1 MSNTISYK
9 SANLALKLRLNPS
22 QEQKSYL
29 DKTFGCV
36 RFIYNYLLNSRNQF
50 YENSIVPLRKQFDYY
65 EKVQKLEGLQKSPK
79 ENKSEIKNLK
89 AELEAI
95 KKITN
100 QEYKKYQE
108 PKVSELTQQ
117 FPFLKEANGQGK
129 ANAVMNLRSAYS
141 NFFSGKSE
149 KPKFHSK
156 KQKNSFKDSMMKQD
170 FLDWNSKMVELPK
183 IGKIKFLHRNLPKW
197 YRNRIKVCSYTC
209 SKTPNG
215 KYYITILF
223 EVKLD
228 FKEKAKASQID
239 ESQVIGLD
247 FDCDDMYIDSNGKS
261 ALKDF
266 GFKKQKQ
273 EHLQKLSHLQR
284 QFLRKVK
291 NSKNKEKARIKL
303 AKFEEHIANC
313 RKDWI
318 EKETLRLVN
327 SYQLIG
333 IENLSIQ
340 GMMKGSKN
348 AKNYQDIAWSTFV
361 SKLEQKSQF
370 RNCQVVKVNKF
381 FASSQICSCCG
392 FKNPDVQKFHLQK
405 WTCPECG
412 QTHQRDF
419 NAALNIKAEAIR
431 VLREAEERKE
441 KSSSKKKMSK
451 DTPSVLSTSEL
462 ANLALSYAQ

>member
-1 MSNTISYK
+1 MSNTISYR

-36 RFIYNYLLNSRNQF
+36 RFIYNYLLDSRNQF
-50 YENSIVPLRKQFDYY
+50 YENSIVPLRKQLDYY
-65 EKVQKLEGLQKSPK
+65 EKVQKLEELQKSPK
-79 ENKSEIKNLK
+79 ENKSEVKNLK

-156 KQKNSFKDSMMKQD
+156 KQKNSFKDSMMRQD

-183 IGKIKFLHRNLPKW
+183 IGKIKFSHRNLPKW
-197 YRNRIKVCSYTC
+197 YRNRTKVCSYTC
-209 SKTPNG
+209 SRNPNG

-228 FKEKAKASQID
+228 FKEKAKAIQID

-247 FDCDDMYIDSNGKS
+247 FDCDDMYVDSNGKS

-273 EHLQKLSHLQR
+273 ENLSKLSHLQR
-284 QFLRKVK
+284 QYARKIK
-291 NSKNKEKARIKL
+291 SSKNKERLRIKIASL
-303 AKFEEHIANC
+303 EEHIANA
-313 RKDWI
+313 RLDWI
-318 EKETLRLVN
+318 EKESLRLTKEN
-327 SYQLIG
+327 QLIG
-333 IENLSIQ
+333 LEDLSIQ
-340 GMMKGSKN
+340 GMMRGSKN

-361 SKLEQKSQF
+361 SKLKWKGERYGCYIIKID
-370 RNCQVVKVNKF
+370 KF
-381 FASSQICSCCG
+381 FASSQTCSCCG
-392 FKNPDVQKFHLQK
+392 FKNPDVQKFHLEN

-412 QTHQRDF
+412 QIHQREF
-419 NAALNIKAEAIR
+419 NAAKNIRSEAIR
-431 VLREAEERKE
+431 VLREAEENQE
-441 KSSSKKKMSK
+441 KSQEAEMLK
-451 DTPSVLSTSEL
+451 DTGSVLSTSEL
-462 ANLALSYAQ
+462 ANLALACAS

>member
-22 QEQKSYL
+22 QEQKYYL
-29 DKTFGCV
+29 DKTFGCI

-50 YENSIVPLRKQFDYY
+50 YENNIVPLRKQFDYY
-65 EKVQKLEGLQKSPK
+65 KKIEKLEELQRNPK
-79 ENKSEIKNLK
+79 ENKQEIKNLK

-100 QEYKKYQE
+100 SEYKKYHE

-156 KQKNSFKDSMMKQD
+156 KVKNSFKDSQMKQN
-170 FLDWNSKMVELPK
+170 FLDWNSKTVELPK
-183 IGKIKFLHRNLPKW
+183 VGKVKFSHRNLPKW
-197 YRNRIKVCSYTC
+197 YKNRTKVCLYTC
-209 SKTPNG
+209 SRTPNG

-223 EVKLD
+223 EVNLD
-228 FKEKAKASQID
+228 FKQKVKVKDLDENQI
-239 ESQVIGLD
+239 IGLD

-273 EHLQKLSHLQR
+273 EHLSQLSHLQR
-284 QFLRKVK
+284 QYARKIK
-291 NSKNKEKARIKL
+291 SSKNKEKLRIRIASL
-303 AKFEEHIANC
+303 EEHIANA
-313 RKDWI
+313 RLDWI
-318 EKETLRLVN
+318 EKESLRLTKEN
-327 SYQLIG
+327 QLIG
-333 IENLSIQ
+333 LEDLSIK
-340 GMMKGSKN
+340 GMMKGSRN
-348 AKNYQDIAWSTFV
+348 AKNYQDISWSTFV
-361 SKLEQKSQF
+361 SKLQWKGE
-370 RNCQVVKVNKF
+370 RYGCHIIKVNKY

-392 FKNPDVQKFHLQK
+392 FKNHDVQKFHLEK
-405 WTCPECG
+405 WTCPSCG
-412 QTHQRDF
+412 QIHQRDF
-419 NAALNIKAEAIR
+419 NASKNIRNEAIR
-431 VLREAEERKE
+431 VLREAEENQE
-441 KSSSKKKMSK
+441 KSQEIEMSK
-451 DTPSVLSTSEL
+451 DTGSVLSTSLL
-462 ANLALSYAQ
+462 ANLALADAS

>member
-9 SANLALKLRLNPS
+9 SANLALKLRLSPS

-36 RFIYNYLLNSRNQF
+36 RFIYNYLLDSRNQF

-129 ANAVMNLRSAYS
+129 ANAVMNLRTAYS

-170 FLDWNSKMVELPK
+170 FLDWNSKMVDLPK
-183 IGKIKFLHRNLPKW
+183 VGKIKFSHRNLPKW
-197 YRNRIKVCSYTC
+197 YRNRTKVCSYTC
-209 SKTPNG
+209 SRNPNG

-228 FKEKAKASQID
+228 FKEKIKASQID

-247 FDCDDMYIDSNGKS
+247 FDCDDMYVDSNGKS

-273 EHLQKLSHLQR
+273 ENLSKLSHLQR
-284 QFLRKVK
+284 QYARKIK
-291 NSKNKEKARIKL
+291 GSKNKEGLRIKIASL
-303 AKFEEHIANC
+303 EEHIANA
-313 RKDWI
+313 RLDWI
-318 EKETLRLVN
+318 EKESLRLTKEN
-327 SYQLIG
+327 QLIG
-333 IENLSIQ
+333 LEDLSIQ

-361 SKLEQKSQF
+361 SKLKWKGK
-370 RNCQVVKVNKF
+370 RYGCHIVKIDKF

-392 FKNPDVQKFHLQK
+392 FKNLDVQKFYLEN

-412 QTHQRDF
+412 QIHQRDF
-419 NAALNIKAEAIR
+419 NAAKNIRSEAIR
-431 VLREAEERKE
+431 VLREAEENQE
-441 KSSSKKKMSK
+441 KSQEIEMSK
-451 DTPSVLSTSEL
+451 DTGSVLQVNEL
-462 ANLALSYAQ
+462 VNLALACAS

>member
-303 AKFEEHIANC
+303 ARFEEHIANC

-340 GMMKGSKN
+340 EMMKGSRN

-392 FKNPDVQKFHLQK
+392 FKNPDVQKFHLEK
-405 WTCPECG
+405 WKCPQCG
-412 QTHQRDF
+412 NEHQRDE

-431 VLREAEERKE
+431 VLREAEENQE
-441 KSSSKKKMSK
+441 KSQEVEMSK
-451 DTPSVLSTSEL
+451 DTGSVLSTSEL
-462 ANLALSYAQ
+462 ANLALACAS

>member
-284 QFLRKVK
+284 QFLQKVK

-303 AKFEEHIANC
+303 ARFEEHIANC

-340 GMMKGSKN
+340 GMMKGSRN

-392 FKNPDVQKFHLQK
+392 FKNPDVQKFHLEK
-405 WTCPECG
+405 WKCPQCG
-412 QTHQRDF
+412 NEHQRDE

-431 VLREAEERKE
+431 VLREAEENQE
-441 KSSSKKKMSK
+441 KSQEVEMSK
-451 DTPSVLSTSEL
+451 DTGSVLSTSEL
-462 ANLALSYAQ
+462 ANLALACAS

>member
-1 MSNTISYK
+1 MSNTISYR

-36 RFIYNYLLNSRNQF
+36 RFIYNYLLDSRNQF
-50 YENSIVPLRKQFDYY
+50 YENSIVPLRKQLDYY
-65 EKVQKLEGLQKSPK
+65 EKVQKLEELQKSPK
-79 ENKSEIKNLK
+79 ENKSEVKNLK

-156 KQKNSFKDSMMKQD
+156 KQKNSFKDSMMRQD

-183 IGKIKFLHRNLPKW
+183 IGKIKFSHRNLPKW
-197 YRNRIKVCSYTC
+197 YRNRTKVCSYTC
-209 SKTPNG
+209 SRNPNG

-228 FKEKAKASQID
+228 FKEKVKAIQID
-239 ESQVIGLD
+239 ESQVLGLD
-247 FDCDDMYIDSNGKS
+247 FDCDDMHVDSNEKS

-273 EHLQKLSHLQR
+273 ENLSKLSHLQR
-284 QFLRKVK
+284 QYARKIK
-291 NSKNKEKARIKL
+291 SSKNKERLRIKIASL
-303 AKFEEHIANC
+303 EEHIANA
-313 RKDWI
+313 RLDWI
-318 EKETLRLVN
+318 EKESLRLTKEN
-327 SYQLIG
+327 QLIG
-333 IENLSIQ
+333 LEDLSIQ
-340 GMMKGSKN
+340 GMIRGSKN

-361 SKLEQKSQF
+361 SKLKWKGERYGCYIIKID
-370 RNCQVVKVNKF
+370 KF
-381 FASSQICSCCG
+381 FASSQTCSCCG
-392 FKNPDVQKFHLQK
+392 FKNPDVQKFHLEN

-412 QTHQRDF
+412 QIHQRDF
-419 NAALNIKAEAIR
+419 NAAKNIRSEAIR
-431 VLREAEERKE
+431 VLREAEENQE
-441 KSSSKKKMSK
+441 KSQEVEMSK
-451 DTPSVLSTSEL
+451 DTGSVLSTSEL
-462 ANLALSYAQ
+462 TNLALACAS

>member
-303 AKFEEHIANC
+303 ARFEEHIANC

-340 GMMKGSKN
+340 GMMKGSRN

-392 FKNPDVQKFHLQK
+392 FKNPDVQKFHLEK
-405 WTCPECG
+405 WKCPQCG
-412 QTHQRDF
+412 NEHQRDE

-431 VLREAEERKE
+431 VLREAEENQE
-441 KSSSKKKMSK
+441 KSQEVEMSK
-451 DTPSVLSTSEL
+451 DTGSVLSTSEL
-462 ANLALSYAQ
+462 ANLALACAS

>member
-22 QEQKSYL
+22 QEQKSFL

-183 IGKIKFLHRNLPKW
+183 IGKIKFLHRNLPQW
-197 YRNRIKVCSYTC
+197 YRNRIKVWSYTC

-215 KYYITILF
+215 KYSITILF

-392 FKNPDVQKFHLQK
+392 FKNPDVQKFHLEK
-405 WTCPECG
+405 WKCPQCG
-412 QTHQRDF
+412 QEHQRDE

-431 VLREAEERKE
+431 VLREAEENQE
-441 KSSSKKKMSK
+441 KSQEVEMSK
-451 DTPSVLSTSEL
+451 DTGSVLSTSEL
-462 ANLALSYAQ
+462 ANLALACAS

>member
-36 RFIYNYLLNSRNQF
+36 RFIYNYLLDSRNQF
-50 YENSIVPLRKQFDYY
+50 YENSIVPLRKQLDYY
-65 EKVQKLEGLQKSPK
+65 EKVQKLEELQKSSK

-156 KQKNSFKDSMMKQD
+156 KQKNSFKDSMMRQD

-183 IGKIKFLHRNLPKW
+183 IGKIKFSHRNLPKW
-197 YRNRIKVCSYTC
+197 YRNRTKVCSYTC
-209 SKTPNG
+209 SRNPNG

-228 FKEKAKASQID
+228 FKEKVKAIQID

-247 FDCDDMYIDSNGKS
+247 FDCDDMYVDSNGKS

-273 EHLQKLSHLQR
+273 ENLSKLSHLQR
-284 QFLRKVK
+284 QYARKIK
-291 NSKNKEKARIKL
+291 SSKNKERLRIKIASL
-303 AKFEEHIANC
+303 EEHIANA
-313 RKDWI
+313 RLDWI
-318 EKETLRLVN
+318 EKESLRLTKEN
-327 SYQLIG
+327 QLIG
-333 IENLSIQ
+333 LEDLSIQ
-340 GMMKGSKN
+340 GMMRGSKN

-361 SKLEQKSQF
+361 SKLKWKGERYGCYIIKID
-370 RNCQVVKVNKF
+370 KF
-381 FASSQICSCCG
+381 FASSQTCSCCG
-392 FKNPDVQKFHLQK
+392 FKNPDVQKFHLEN

-412 QTHQRDF
+412 QIHQRDF
-419 NAALNIKAEAIR
+419 NAAKNIRSEAIR
-431 VLREAEERKE
+431 VLREAEENQE
-441 KSSSKKKMSK
+441 KSQEVEMSK
-451 DTPSVLSTSEL
+451 DTGSVLSTSEL
-462 ANLALSYAQ
+462 ANLALACAS